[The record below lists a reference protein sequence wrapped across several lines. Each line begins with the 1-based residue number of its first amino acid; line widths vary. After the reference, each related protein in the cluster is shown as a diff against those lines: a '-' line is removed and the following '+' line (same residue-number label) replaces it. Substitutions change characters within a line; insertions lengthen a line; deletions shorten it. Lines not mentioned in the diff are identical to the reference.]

1 LINAQAPVLSKMADE
16 RGMGGRR
23 KMKSGVIGL
32 GERSLRNFFFEHPMA
47 TYAAALAYR
56 GLFGLF
62 PFLFILVVLLGAL
75 GISDF
80 IDRAMDQARAQS
92 SRYVP
97 QQLEPVVEPAQEQ
110 VQPLLAMIERAEK
123 QAGGDL
129 LFFGVAVAL
138 WSVSAVARTLTE
150 AFNVAYQVPETRR
163 WWKQLLLSLAFGPIL
178 ALVVIVS
185 VALMLIGPQL
195 VGSIAEVVNLDEVF
209 VRLWGWL
216 RFPVA
221 LLLLAVVLSV
231 VYHFGPNARQRY
243 RSVVPGAALS
253 VVLWAIS
260 SVGFSIYLANFADY
274 GVTYGSIGAA
284 VGLLFYLYLCA
295 SVVLLGAELNAALY
309 HSPTADTLEQ
319 EDENSKERYRGGHRH
334 EQRRTIPAEVEHVR
348 RQLASPGATRPR
360 RPAVR
365 ACGSL
370 LARSRLRRAGPPVR
384 HLRGGRRGDN
394 VRTRPQIL
402 GPGRAKVATVVRRGG
417 GCLRRIDSPPLVR
430 DDSKRVGLRH
440 RGVGG
445 GNRYAQDTHR
455 DTATCRG
462 GKWMAFGRKRCP
474 VGALWHTPYGPG
486 RVRCAIS
493 SAVYRCLRCCGW
505 PGLDRIRLPSPGP
518 EGIICGESLLSLSL
532 GGSTGQR
539 VLLAL
544 QGGEIP

>member
-1 LINAQAPVLSKMADE
+1 
-16 RGMGGRR
+16 MGGRR

-62 PFLFILVVLLGAL
+62 PFLFILVVLVSAL
-75 GISDF
+75 GLPDYF
-80 IDRAMDQARAQS
+80 DRAMDQARAQS

-110 VQPLLAMIERAEK
+110 VKPLLAMIERAEK

-260 SVGFSIYLANFADY
+260 SVGFSFYLANFADY

-334 EQRRTIPAEVEHVR
+334 EQ
-348 RQLASPGATRPR
+348 
-360 RPAVR
+360 
-365 ACGSL
+365 
-370 LARSRLRRAGPPVR
+370 
-384 HLRGGRRGDN
+384 
-394 VRTRPQIL
+394 
-402 GPGRAKVATVVRRGG
+402 
-417 GCLRRIDSPPLVR
+417 
-430 DDSKRVGLRH
+430 
-440 RGVGG
+440 
-445 GNRYAQDTHR
+445 
-455 DTATCRG
+455 
-462 GKWMAFGRKRCP
+462 
-474 VGALWHTPYGPG
+474 
-486 RVRCAIS
+486 
-493 SAVYRCLRCCGW
+493 
-505 PGLDRIRLPSPGP
+505 
-518 EGIICGESLLSLSL
+518 
-532 GGSTGQR
+532 
-539 VLLAL
+539 
-544 QGGEIP
+544 

>member
-1 LINAQAPVLSKMADE
+1 MRGRKQE
-16 RGMGGRR
+16 R
-23 KMKSGVIGL
+23 SGVIAL
-32 GERSLRNFFFEHPMA
+32 GERSVRNFFFEHPMA

-75 GISDF
+75 GFPDF

-97 QQLEPVVEPAQEQ
+97 HQLEPVVEPAREQ
-110 VQPLLAMIERAEK
+110 VQPLVGMIERAEK

-138 WSVSAVARTLTE
+138 WSVSAAAHTLTE

-195 VGSIAEVVNLDEVF
+195 VGSIAEVVNLDELF

-243 RSVVPGAALS
+243 RSVVLGAALA
-253 VVLWAIS
+253 VILWAIS

-284 VGLLFYLYLCA
+284 VGLLLYLYLSA
-295 SVVLLGAELNAALY
+295 SVVLLGAEVNAAIY
-309 HSPTADTLEQ
+309 H
-319 EDENSKERYRGGHRH
+319 
-334 EQRRTIPAEVEHVR
+334 
-348 RQLASPGATRPR
+348 LATDR
-360 RPAVR
+360 AVR
-365 ACGSL
+365 AEKPDSDHETTNTQ
-370 LARSRLRRAGPPVR
+370 SRRM
-384 HLRGGRRGDN
+384 
-394 VRTRPQIL
+394 
-402 GPGRAKVATVVRRGG
+402 
-417 GCLRRIDSPPLVR
+417 
-430 DDSKRVGLRH
+430 DDV
-440 RGVGG
+440 
-445 GNRYAQDTHR
+445 
-455 DTATCRG
+455 
-462 GKWMAFGRKRCP
+462 
-474 VGALWHTPYGPG
+474 
-486 RVRCAIS
+486 
-493 SAVYRCLRCCGW
+493 
-505 PGLDRIRLPSPGP
+505 
-518 EGIICGESLLSLSL
+518 
-532 GGSTGQR
+532 
-539 VLLAL
+539 
-544 QGGEIP
+544 

>member
-1 LINAQAPVLSKMADE
+1 
-16 RGMGGRR
+16 
-23 KMKSGVIGL
+23 MKSGVIGV
-32 GERSLRNFFFEHPMA
+32 GERSIRNFYFEHPMA

-92 SRYVP
+92 SEYVP

-110 VQPLLAMIERAEK
+110 VQPLLAMIERAER

-150 AFNVAYQVPETRR
+150 AFNVAYQVTETRR

-195 VGSIAEVVNLDEVF
+195 VGSIAEVVNLDELF

-309 HSPTADTLEQ
+309 HSLTADTADQ
-319 EDENSKERYRGGHRH
+319 EDESSKERFRGGHRH
-334 EQRRTIPAEVEHVR
+334 EQ
-348 RQLASPGATRPR
+348 
-360 RPAVR
+360 
-365 ACGSL
+365 
-370 LARSRLRRAGPPVR
+370 
-384 HLRGGRRGDN
+384 
-394 VRTRPQIL
+394 
-402 GPGRAKVATVVRRGG
+402 
-417 GCLRRIDSPPLVR
+417 
-430 DDSKRVGLRH
+430 
-440 RGVGG
+440 
-445 GNRYAQDTHR
+445 
-455 DTATCRG
+455 
-462 GKWMAFGRKRCP
+462 
-474 VGALWHTPYGPG
+474 
-486 RVRCAIS
+486 
-493 SAVYRCLRCCGW
+493 
-505 PGLDRIRLPSPGP
+505 
-518 EGIICGESLLSLSL
+518 
-532 GGSTGQR
+532 
-539 VLLAL
+539 
-544 QGGEIP
+544 